1 MLHSENTSIIDKAF
15 QELITDIISSSPN
28 YEEVF
33 NTKNL
38 PYHHNYAKSKAPNV
52 IPEMRYFFKGLDNIK
67 HNSLY
72 YFELKD
78 IKTAHKLKEK
88 LDNYRKSIDKS
99 SNEYRVVPTM
109 NQYDNAQSK
118 VFYLGVRQGAPN
130 KSGLTHIVGRINQH
144 LGYYK
149 NGSTQGLQLY
159 HYTKGL
165 DFEITLKVYEFQNLN
180 SDYLNVIEKKMAK
193 ILNPLCGR
201 H

>member
-1 MLHSENTSIIDKAF
+1 MLHLKKTSIINNSIKD
-15 QELITDIISSSPN
+15 LINDIINSSPD

-38 PYHHNYAKSKAPNV
+38 PNHHNYDKSKAPNV
-52 IPEMRYFFKGLDNIK
+52 IPEMRYFFQGLDNIK

-78 IKTAHKLKEK
+78 IKTAHKLKGK

-99 SNEYRVVPTM
+99 SDEYRVVPTT
-109 NQYDNAQSK
+109 NRYDNGQSK

-130 KSGLTHIVGRINQH
+130 KSGLTHIAGRINQH

-159 HYTKGL
+159 HYAKGL

-193 ILNPLCGR
+193 KLNPLCGR